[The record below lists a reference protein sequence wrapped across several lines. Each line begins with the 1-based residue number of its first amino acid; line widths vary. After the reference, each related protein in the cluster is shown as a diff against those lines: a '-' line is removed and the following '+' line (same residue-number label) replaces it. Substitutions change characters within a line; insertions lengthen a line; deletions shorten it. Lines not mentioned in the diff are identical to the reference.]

1 MELSTLF
8 IFQWRES
15 FLPKTTSCIC
25 NTEEELWLCGTVFT
39 SLVKQVAKKKKLLW
53 EKELAEDL
61 SFLGISANLSGHFL
75 LKLSRHAK
83 L

>member
-1 MELSTLF
+1 M
-8 IFQWRES
+8 WYS
-15 FLPKTTSCIC
+15 FHQFGKT
-25 NTEEELWLCGTVFT
+25 GR
-39 SLVKQVAKKKKLLW
+39 KKKKKLLW